1 MIFSIS
7 CCSSLLFLSYSLL
20 LLLLLLLLLSLLSLL
35 SLSYI
40 IIIIYYHYYPMITIT
55 IIVSCYYCHFLPLCY
70 YCYYYCYYCC
80 NPFDSDTWWYLLTS
94 LISLVWDWNIP
105 SGSFGIPQEW
115 VHVDTKPAVG
125 DGNRDSQLSLK
136 ISVGNQLEQR
146 FYPLVNQHNY
156 GKITILN
163 GTTHYFDC
171 AIFNSYFDITRG

>member
-1 MIFSIS
+1 MGPLASWTFYWDRHDEGPHHHYYCYVFLIMIFSIS

-105 SGSFGIPQEW
+105 SGSFGIPQEMGPCW
-115 VHVDTKPAVG
+115 YKASSRWRKPWQPAVPE
-125 DGNRDSQLSLK
+125 NLR
-136 ISVGNQLEQR
+136 
-146 FYPLVNQHNY
+146 
-156 GKITILN
+156 GKSTGTEILPS
-163 GTTHYFDC
+163 GKPT
-171 AIFNSYFDITRG
+171 